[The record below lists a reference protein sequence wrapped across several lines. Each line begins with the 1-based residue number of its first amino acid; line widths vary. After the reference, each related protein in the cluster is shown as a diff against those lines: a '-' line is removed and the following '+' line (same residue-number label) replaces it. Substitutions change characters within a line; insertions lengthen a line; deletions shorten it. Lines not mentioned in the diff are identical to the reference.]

1 MAKMTRRKL
10 FANTLLATSV
20 VTAGSLGL
28 SAFWP
33 AHAEPPRL
41 LPKSERA
48 DRVLI
53 EKAARRLTLFRDGK
67 VLKTYEI
74 ALGFAPKGDKERE
87 GDGKTPEGHYRID
100 RRNDRSRFYLSLG
113 IDYPRPDQRRT
124 ARAEGRDPGGD
135 IFIHGQPHRFKSGP
149 ALSYD
154 WTAGCA
160 AVSNTEIEEIWQR
173 VAIGTPVEIR
183 P

>member
-1 MAKMTRRKL
+1 MSNPTRRRL
-10 FANTLLATSV
+10 IANALLTAPFISAGLTGLAAWWPAYADPPPLLAPS
-20 VTAGSLGL
+20 
-28 SAFWP
+28 
-33 AHAEPPRL
+33 
-41 LPKSERA
+41 KRA

-53 EKAARRLTLFRDGK
+53 EKTKRRLTLFRDGE
-67 VLKTYEI
+67 VLKTFRI
-74 ALGFAPKGDKERE
+74 VLGFAPEGDKRRE

-113 IDYPRPDQRRT
+113 IDYPRADQRRA
-124 ARAEGRDPGGD
+124 ARLEGRDPGGD
-135 IFIHGQPHRFKSGP
+135 IFIHGQPHRQRSVP
-149 ALSYD
+149 ALEYD

-160 AVSNTEIEEIWQR
+160 AVSNTEIEEIWKY